1 MSSNKILVMLFS
13 AFCVIA
19 SYSYITRAQNKMDHM
34 QRLLHEQQQTIT
46 YQNDVIVRLG
56 THVKI
61 LANEHRTQSDTAP
74 LSID

>member
-1 MSSNKILVMLFS
+1 MSSNKILVMLFG

-34 QRLLHEQQQTIT
+34 QRLLHEQQQTII

-61 LANEHRTQSDTAP
+61 LTNEHRTQSDTAP